1 MDETTSS
8 QKTHNEENNRAKES
22 EGQINNSAAGI
33 KTFHAKRQFMTALTW
48 FGCIVLIFLCFLE
61 TKIAAMG
68 ILVPLLLL
76 MAVGAFRDARNSEV
90 VVSGNGISVKDYGSL
105 GKKEY
110 SLDADSLVDIK
121 VDETNEGKH
130 RLIHSIVVNS
140 NGTAYV
146 LPDVDEKDELLN
158 ILKSL
163 KPGIQVKNL

>member
-1 MDETTSS
+1 MDEIVS
-8 QKTHNEENNRAKES
+8 S
-22 EGQINNSAAGI
+22 EGKNNNEITEAGNQAEEKEISAGSI

-48 FGCIVLIFLCFLE
+48 LGCIVLIFLCFIE

-68 ILVPLLLL
+68 VLVPLLLL

-90 VVSGNGISVKDYGSL
+90 VVSGNEISVKDYSSL

-110 SLDADSLVDIK
+110 SLNPSGMVDIK
-121 VDETNEGKH
+121 IDETNEGKH
-130 RLIHSIVVNS
+130 RMIHNIVINS

-146 LPDVDEKDELLN
+146 LPDVDDKYELLN
-158 ILKSL
+158 ALKSL